1 MSDGTRAEMFDI
13 VSNDHEST
21 QNYEFFVLDRKYFF
35 WANLVQ
41 KIKTICYYRVT
52 YVMLLSSC

>member
-13 VSNDHEST
+13 ASNDHERT

-41 KIKTICYYRVT
+41 KIKIVKLRWN
-52 YVMLLSSC
+52 LEPKLI